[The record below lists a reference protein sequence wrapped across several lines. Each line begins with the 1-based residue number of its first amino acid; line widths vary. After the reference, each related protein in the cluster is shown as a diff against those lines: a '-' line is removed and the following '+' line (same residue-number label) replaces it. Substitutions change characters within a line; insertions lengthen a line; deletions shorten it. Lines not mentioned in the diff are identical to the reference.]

1 MRPLLASRPVEPK
14 GSACQ
19 SPWAAV
25 TTSPLIRRGGPIGVL
40 LVLIASV
47 GGSWGGAE
55 IAKAEKDLQMR
66 QAVRAPLI
74 GTWRRGTTCAELVSA
89 LTNAGLQKF
98 VLEFVAG
105 NGFIPGVTSPD
116 QIADSAKPCAGA
128 VPRQHSHFFTKNG
141 AFGSRDWHGQQVDD
155 GSYRI
160 VNSSTVVIS
169 KEFPKVTFRYRIRGR
184 TIAFTPVIPKG
195 CSTFRCGWAIS
206 MAYPGK
212 TWQRVG

>member
-1 MRPLLASRPVEPK
+1 
-14 GSACQ
+14 
-19 SPWAAV
+19 V
-25 TTSPLIRRGGPIGVL
+25 TTSPLIRRGGLIGVL
-40 LVLIASV
+40 LVLIAS
-47 GGSWGGAE
+47 GAGSWRGADV
-55 IAKAEKDLQMR
+55 AKAEKEVQISR
-66 QAVRAPLI
+66 TAPLI
-74 GTWRRGTTCAELVSA
+74 GTWRRGTTCAELASA
-89 LTNAGLQKF
+89 LTNARLQKF

-105 NGFIPGVTSPD
+105 NGFIPSVTSPD
-116 QIADSAKPCAGA
+116 QIAAPAKPCAGA
-128 VPRQHSHFFTKNG
+128 VPRQHSHFFTRNG

-155 GSYRI
+155 GRYRI

-212 TWQRVG
+212 TWQRVR